1 MHEKVRIL
9 LFLST
14 FLNLKGGDQ
23 SWVTREVK
31 RASIGSAPRGQ
42 NGINVIK
49 LRRNGRA
56 VVALCLLLAAG
67 VTSASVQDYA
77 YPISNRYV
85 ATVVGTPS
93 EVAAELP
100 EQIPFRKRRIEI
112 FPERELPD
120 VLWYGRDLIYSEA
133 LQKDRAP
140 LIFLIAG
147 TGAAHNGG
155 KNRNMARA
163 FYQAG
168 FHVVSVSSPTY
179 PNFVISASATGV
191 PGHAQR
197 DAEDLYRVM
206 EAIWNRLSD
215 KIEVS
220 SFNMAGYSL
229 GGFNSAFVAKL
240 DEERQIFNFRRVL
253 LINPPVSLYNSI
265 SLLDRMIE
273 NIPGG
278 PDNFD
283 KFFNQLVAAFTEVYK
298 QSDDDIG
305 EDFLYKAYEALDL
318 KNEEL
323 AALIGVAFRL
333 SSGSMVFT
341 SDVMADYGFVKP
353 KGLELDR
360 YADLGIYRQAVY
372 RTGFTDYYH
381 SFFYPFYKEEQ
392 PDVSR
397 DDFISAIS
405 LESIADYLARSDK
418 FRVMHNADDII
429 LEPGEIDFF
438 PRVFGDRA
446 VIYPLGGHCGN
457 MNYQDNVSHM
467 LNVFTDGEAL

>member
-1 MHEKVRIL
+1 MDKSLSYCFYCVFHPGWAKFNGLVTGTFKHARITAAL
-9 LFLST
+9 
-14 FLNLKGGDQ
+14 G
-23 SWVTREVK
+23 V
-31 RASIGSAPRGQ
+31 Q
-42 NGINVIK
+42 NGIIVI
-49 LRRNGRA
+49 RQRIDGRA
-56 VVALCLLLAAG
+56 TLVLCLLLVADFA
-67 VTSASVQDYA
+67 SASVQNYEF
-77 YPISNRYV
+77 PITNRYV
-85 ATVVGTPS
+85 ATVAGTPAAL
-93 EVAAELP
+93 AAELP
-100 EQIPFRKRRIEI
+100 ERIPFTKRRIEI
-112 FPERELPD
+112 FPEREPPE
-120 VLWYGRDLIYSEA
+120 VLWYGKELIYSEA
-133 LQKDRAP
+133 LQKDKAP

-147 TGAAHNGG
+147 TGAAHNGA

-168 FHVVSVSSPTY
+168 FHVVSISSPTY
-179 PNFVISASATGV
+179 PNFVISSSSTGV
-191 PGHAQR
+191 PGHAER

-206 EAIWNRLSD
+206 EAIWGRLQD

-240 DEERQIFNFRRVL
+240 DEERQTFNFRRVL

-265 SLLDRMIE
+265 SLLDRMSE

-278 PDNFD
+278 VDNFD
-283 KFFNQLVAAFTEVYK
+283 KFFDQLVAGFTEVYK
-298 QSDDDIG
+298 QSDDDLG
-305 EDFLYKAYEALDL
+305 DDFLYKAYEALDL

-323 AALIGVAFRL
+323 AALIGVAFRI

-341 SDVMADYGFVKP
+341 ADVMTDFGYAKPADLK
-353 KGLELDR
+353 LHR
-360 YADLGIYRQAVY
+360 YADLAPYRQVLY

-381 SFFYPFYKEEQ
+381 KFFYPYYSAEQ

-397 DDFISAIS
+397 DDFINAVS
-405 LESIADYLARSDK
+405 LESIADYLAGSDK

-446 VIYPLGGHCGN
+446 VIYPYGGHCGN
-457 MNYQDNVSHM
+457 MSYRDNVEHM
-467 LNVFTDGEAL
+467 VSVFTDGEAL